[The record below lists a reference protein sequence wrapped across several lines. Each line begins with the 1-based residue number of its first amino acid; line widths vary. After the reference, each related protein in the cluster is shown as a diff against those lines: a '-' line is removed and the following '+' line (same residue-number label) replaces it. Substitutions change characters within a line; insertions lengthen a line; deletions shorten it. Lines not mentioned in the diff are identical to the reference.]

1 MIDVIRKLKEKI
13 KSESV
18 IYLLSDITAKSAPF
32 LALPFILAVM
42 SINEYATYSLFF
54 QTSNI
59 LMIVVGLGVYSSI
72 NICFYKKWFDYKL
85 YYASFIFLILLLTV
99 VLLALSIIFFS
110 DRWVHA
116 AILYGSLSCYV
127 QIKLIECQNKKE
139 KWPFFFLQFIKSFVF
154 IFGLIVI
161 LKVMPQYNVLY
172 EYIVIFSLLF
182 ILCLCVLE
190 CKTLSSIKNTP
201 LKQIIIILNQGVRF
215 AFPSFINAI
224 SGWIRNGI
232 DRFFILSL
240 YSLTQVGLMSFSFQ
254 VASVI
259 SVVGISINRAV
270 NVSLLHIYTENDEEA
285 SRIKCNEKVRVVTI
299 FLGFISTALYLF
311 IYMLNV
317 KTEYLL
323 TYSDAIFPL
332 LPSLLASFVLQGGSG
347 VYTSYLQYYGYNKI
361 LGVSSLVIGGAYI
374 PVSFF
379 SIKYYGYE
387 SVGFVFLFSWIL
399 QFAIS
404 YYYVNCHES
413 RRVF

>member
-1 MIDVIRKLKEKI
+1 MRKLKEKL
-13 KSESV
+13 KSESI

-72 NICFYKKWFDYKL
+72 NICFYKQWFDYKL
-85 YYASFIFLILLLTV
+85 YYASFISLIMFLTV

-110 DRWVHA
+110 ERWVHA

-127 QIKLIECQNKKE
+127 QIKLVEFQNKKE

-154 IFGLIVI
+154 IFGLIII
-161 LKVMPQYNVLY
+161 LKMMPHNNIVYD
-172 EYIVIFSLLF
+172 YIVTFSFLF
-182 ILCLCVLE
+182 IVYLCISE
-190 CKTLSSIKNTP
+190 YKTLSCVKNTP
-201 LKQIIIILNQGVRF
+201 LKQIIIILTQGVKF
-215 AFPSFINAI
+215 AFPSFINSI
-224 SGWIRNGI
+224 SGWVRNGI

-259 SVVGISINRAV
+259 SVIGISINRAV
-270 NVSLLHIYTENDEEA
+270 NVSLLHIYTENDEEI
-285 SRIKCNEKVRVVTI
+285 SIIKCNEKVRIVLI
-299 FLGFISTALYLF
+299 FLGSISIALYLF
-311 IYMLNV
+311 IHMVNV
-317 KTEYLL
+317 ETEYLL
-323 TYSDAIFPL
+323 KYSDAIFPL

-347 VYTSYLQYYGYNKI
+347 VYTSYLQYYGHNKI
-361 LGVSSLVIGGAYI
+361 LGISSLVIGGAYI
-374 PVSFF
+374 PISFF

-404 YYYVNCHES
+404 YHYVNNHS
-413 RRVF
+413 DRRVF